1 MSYEGWHVAIVLSPF
16 VLLPAVAWIVRN
28 GARAMVLTTL
38 PVALTAYFMYAW
50 WLVATTGPFSV
61 TTPWAPSLG
70 LSLSF
75 HFDGLSLLFAVLI
88 TAVGTLIVPYAAT
101 YLAAHS
107 YAGRFHVSLFAFMG
121 SMLGVVLSDN
131 VLSLFVFW
139 ELTGFTS
146 FLLIGFDFIRPEA
159 RRAALQALLVTA
171 GGGLALLAAGILLTQ
186 VSGTARI
193 SEWFATGDT
202 FVAHPMYSVIAALV
216 LFAAFTKSAQFPFH
230 FWLPNAMEAPTPVS
244 AYLHSATMVKAGIYL
259 VARLTPVLGGSA
271 LWTGALV
278 LTGTLTMLGG
288 SYRAV
293 RETDLKRIL
302 AYSTI
307 GALGMLMLLLG
318 IGTAQAITAALLYL
332 VAHACYKGALFLVAG
347 TVEHRTGTRDVA
359 ALAGLRRLM
368 PRTALAASLAAVSMA
383 GVPLSLGFLAKEQLY
398 ESVLA
403 FGAWGAASGTLI
415 AAAVIASALLGA
427 AALLTGVSPFYGRS
441 IATAEAHEAAPA
453 MWLGPLVL
461 GFMGLAI
468 GVMPALL
475 ETPLALAVAAVTQQP
490 SPVALSLW
498 HGVTPTLAL
507 SALTLAGSIGLFVS
521 RNGIRRVMWPR
532 AFGTERLYTHT
543 LTWLDTVSRGVAPA
557 LQSASLR
564 SYALVV
570 ILTSVVLVGTAL
582 AANRVLP
589 TPSRWTPIQPH
600 EGMLAALIIAAAVS
614 ATFARSNLAAVLSV
628 GTVGYGVALLY
639 ALFGAPDLAMTQFA
653 VETLTVVIFVLV
665 FHQLRGGFGDLSGS
679 LTKARDAVVSMAA
692 GLLVTTLVLF
702 IGASGTTSRLS
713 EYFADAAPRLA
724 HGRNVVN
731 VILVDFRG
739 FDTLGEITVLVTVAI
754 GVGALLL
761 MGRERR
767 S

>member
-1 MSYEGWHVAIVLSPF
+1 LSYEARHVAIILSPF
-16 VLLPAVAWIVRN
+16 VLLPVVAWIATK
-28 GARAMVLTTL
+28 GARAILLTAL
-38 PVALTAYFMYAW
+38 PVGLTAYFAYVW
-50 WLVATTGPFSV
+50 WLVATTGPFTV
-61 TTPWAPSLG
+61 TMPWAPSLG

-75 HFDGLSLLFAVLI
+75 HFDGLSTLFALLI
-88 TAVGTLIVPYAAT
+88 TGIGTLIVPYAST
-101 YLAAHS
+101 YLAAHA
-107 YAGRFHVSLFAFMG
+107 YAGRFYVSLFAFMG

-146 FLLIGFDFIRPEA
+146 YLLIGFDFMRADA

-186 VSGTARI
+186 TSGTARI
-193 SEWFATGDT
+193 SEWLAAGDT
-202 FVAHPMYSVIAALV
+202 FVAHPMYSVIVGLV

-230 FWLPNAMEAPTPVS
+230 FWLPNAMQAPTPVS

-259 VARLTPVLGGSA
+259 VARLTPVLGDSA
-271 LWTGALV
+271 LWTGAIV
-278 LTGTLTMLGG
+278 LTGMLTMLGG
-288 SYRAV
+288 SYRAM

-307 GALGMLMLLLG
+307 AALGVLMLLLG

-347 TVEHRTGTRDVA
+347 AVEHGTGTRDVA
-359 ALAGLRRLM
+359 ALGGLRRSM

-383 GVPLSLGFLAKEQLY
+383 GVPLSLGFLAKEQFY
-398 ESVLA
+398 EGVLA
-403 FGAWGAASGTLI
+403 FGAWGGASGILV

-427 AALLTGVSPFYGRS
+427 AGLLAGASPFFGRS
-441 IATAEAHEAAPA
+441 VAPADAHEAPPA
-453 MWLGPLVL
+453 MWFGPLVL
-461 GFMGLAI
+461 GFVGLAI
-468 GVMPALL
+468 GVVPALL

-490 SPVALSLW
+490 VPVTLSLW
-498 HGVTPTLAL
+498 HGFTPALAL
-507 SALTLAGSIGLFVS
+507 SALTLAGSAALFVS
-521 RNGIRRVMWPR
+521 RNGIRRLAWPR
-532 AFGTERLYTHT
+532 GFGTERLYTRALT
-543 LTWLDTVSRGVAPA
+543 LLDTISRGVAPA

-589 TPSRWTPIQPH
+589 TPSRWTPVQPH
-600 EGMLAALIIAAAVS
+600 EGMLAALIVAAAVS
-614 ATFARSNLAAVLSV
+614 ATLARSNIAAVLSV

-665 FHQLRGGFGDLSGS
+665 FYQLRGSFGDLSS
-679 LTKARDAVVSMAA
+679 PLTKARDAAVSVAA

-739 FDTLGEITVLVTVAI
+739 VDTLGEITVLVTVAI

>member
-1 MSYEGWHVAIVLSPF
+1 VSSEAWLVAIVLSPF
-16 VLLPAVAWIVRN
+16 ALLMAA
-28 GARAMVLTTL
+28 ARIATYRGRTIPLTTI
-38 PVALTAYFMYAW
+38 PVALTGYFAYLW

-61 TTPWAPSLG
+61 TAPWAPGLG

-75 HFDGLSLLFAVLI
+75 HFDGLSTLFAVLI
-88 TAVGTLIVPYAAT
+88 TGIATLIVPYAST
-101 YLAAHS
+101 YLGTNP
-107 YAGRFHVSLFAFMG
+107 YAGRFYVSLFAFMG

-131 VLSLFVFW
+131 ILVLFVFW

-146 FLLIGFDFIRPEA
+146 YLLIGFDFVRAEA

-171 GGGLALLAAGILLTQ
+171 GGGLALLAAGVLLVQAT
-186 VSGTARI
+186 GTPRI
-193 SEWFATGDT
+193 SAWFATGDT
-202 FVAHPMYSVIAALV
+202 LVTDPMYGTIVGLV
-216 LFAAFTKSAQFPFH
+216 LLAAFTKSAQFPFH
-230 FWLPNAMEAPTPVS
+230 FWLPNAMQAPTPVS

-259 VARLTPVLGGSA
+259 IARLTPVLGGSA
-271 LWTGALV
+271 LWTGAIV
-278 LTGTLTMLGG
+278 LAGSVTMLGG
-288 SYRAV
+288 SYRAL

-307 GALGMLMLLLG
+307 AALGVLMLLLG
-318 IGTAQAITAALLYL
+318 LGTTQAVSAALLYL

-347 TVEHRTGTRDVA
+347 AVEHGTGTRDVV
-359 ALAGLRRLM
+359 ALGGLRRLM
-368 PRTALAASLAAVSMA
+368 PRTALAAGLAALSMA
-383 GVPLSLGFLAKEQLY
+383 GVPLSLGFVAKEQFY
-398 ESVLA
+398 ETVSA
-403 FGAWGAASGTLI
+403 FAGWASLSGILV

-427 AALLTGVSPFYGRS
+427 AGLVAGASPFFGGARGFP
-441 IATAEAHEAAPA
+441 EAHEAPRS

-461 GFMGLAI
+461 GVVGIAI

-475 ETPLALAVAAVTQQP
+475 ESPLALAAAAVTQQP
-490 SPVALSLW
+490 APVALSLW
-498 HGVTPTLAL
+498 HGFTPTLAL
-507 SALTLAGSIGLFVS
+507 SALTLAGSVALFAL
-521 RNGIRRVMWPR
+521 RNRVRRLAWPR
-532 AFGTERLYTHT
+532 GFGTERVYTAT
-543 LTWLDTVSRGVAPA
+543 LAMLDTISRAVAPA
-557 LQSASLR
+557 LQAASLR

-582 AANRVLP
+582 AANRLLP

-600 EGMLAALIIAAAVS
+600 EGILATLIVAAAVS
-614 ATFARSNLAAVLSV
+614 ATVARSNMAAVLSV

-665 FHQLRGGFGDLSGS
+665 FYQLRGGFGDLSGP
-679 LTKARDAVVSMAA
+679 LTRARDALVSAAA
-692 GLLVTTLVLF
+692 GVLVTTLVLF
-702 IGASGTTSRLS
+702 IGTSGTTSRLS